1 MQQKTIVWWLQGG
14 FGQCLDIVRWMSL
27 SQITGDLSVQ
37 SIIDV
42 MEHTMGFLSFTIV

>member
-1 MQQKTIVWWLQGG
+1 MWLWTVYGY
-14 FGQCLDIVRWMSL
+14 CLLVLAKEQWMSL

-42 MEHTMGFLSFTIV
+42 LEHPMGFLSFTIV

>member
-1 MQQKTIVWWLQGG
+1 M
-14 FGQCLDIVRWMSL
+14 DIVCVGTGRKQWMSL

-42 MEHTMGFLSFTIV
+42 MEQTMGFLSFTIV